1 MLGVVSVCTCVFVC
15 VCVCVC
21 VHTQKGCVR
30 ARVCVLFSMAACFL
44 LYLTPTLSEGSG
56 RPAGWAAM
64 VTDVRK
70 MNFDLLC
77 PISYPADSHVMARRI
92 S

>member
-1 MLGVVSVCTCVFVC
+1 
-15 VCVCVC
+15 
-21 VHTQKGCVR
+21 
-30 ARVCVLFSMAACFL
+30 
-44 LYLTPTLSEGSG
+44 
-56 RPAGWAAM
+56 M

-92 S
+92 CNSSQIHALI